1 MLNILITGANGQLG
15 SEFKDLQSE
24 YPHKFYFAGHDELDI
39 INENSIRKF
48 IASNKVDAIIN
59 CAAYTAVD
67 KAEDEPELAFDIN
80 KNGARNLA
88 LIAKEKD
95 IKFLH
100 VSTDYVFSGDSSIP
114 YMPSDKTA
122 PKSMYG
128 SSKLA
133 GENEILRISPANSAI
148 VRVSW
153 LYGAHGKNFVKTMLN
168 LASQKSNLNVVYDQ
182 IGSPTYASDLAHTLL
197 KMIDKISNN
206 KPKIYHYANE
216 GVASWYDLAHEAIRL
231 SNLKC
236 EILPIRSCEYPT
248 KVTRPAYSLLDKADI
263 KRDFELIIPHWRD
276 SLEKCIERL
285 KEING

>member
-122 PKSMYG
+122 PK
-128 SSKLA
+128 
-133 GENEILRISPANSAI
+133 P
-148 VRVSW
+148 
-153 LYGAHGKNFVKTMLN
+153 
-168 LASQKSNLNVVYDQ
+168 
-182 IGSPTYASDLAHTLL
+182 
-197 KMIDKISNN
+197 
-206 KPKIYHYANE
+206 
-216 GVASWYDLAHEAIRL
+216 
-231 SNLKC
+231 
-236 EILPIRSCEYPT
+236 
-248 KVTRPAYSLLDKADI
+248 
-263 KRDFELIIPHWRD
+263 
-276 SLEKCIERL
+276 
-285 KEING
+285 